1 MRLLFLIAM
10 MLPAGAAWA
19 KKGCNNLQL
28 QMFPAA
34 YDLAGNTSPTFTVR
48 VSRNNANNGCD
59 FFISFDY
66 GTASAASARHL
77 DALIGGGTIPVQL
90 YKDAGRTQILKRRQD
105 ATSASDVITGSFPD
119 NSGPTF
125 IDINYYATMDT
136 AQYSRYGFYFQT
148 FTATLHDGLLSDY
161 DQKGSQGLTLTT
173 NQQKKI
179 DLSLVETGGP
189 FNAAD
194 TTQTMDFGNIS
205 TGAVRNCDLVIGYN
219 AGYQLTIA
227 SANSGRIKH
236 ATLADTIAY
245 TFELG
250 GTVIS
255 LASGS
260 NTRPAVSGVSPAGG
274 LRLPIKVTVT
284 GSLTGKSS
292 GLYKD
297 TVTLS
302 VVSTE

>member
-1 MRLLFLIAM
+1 MKWFFLILLV
-10 MLPAGAAWA
+10 LPTGAWA
-19 KKGCNNLQL
+19 KKGCNNLTL
-28 QMFPAA
+28 QMFPGAF
-34 YDLAGNTSPTFTVR
+34 DLASNTSPTFTVR
-48 VSRNNANNGCD
+48 VSRNNINNGCD
-59 FFISFDY
+59 FFVSFDY
-66 GTASAASARHL
+66 GTASAASQRHL

-90 YKDAGRTQILKRRQD
+90 YKDAGRTQVLKRRQD
-105 ATSASDVITGSFPD
+105 ATSNNDVISGSFPD
-119 NSGPTF
+119 GSGTTF
-125 IDINYYATMDT
+125 VDINYYAEMET

-148 FTATLHDGLLSDY
+148 FNATLHDGLLNDY
-161 DQKGSQGLTLTT
+161 DQRNTSSLTLTT

-179 DLSLVETGGP
+179 DLSLVETGGT
-189 FNAAD
+189 FNTAD

-205 TGAVRNCDLVIGYN
+205 GGDVRNCDLIVGYN
-219 AGYQLTIA
+219 AGYRLTIT

-236 ATLADTIAY
+236 ATLADTIPY
-245 TFELG
+245 TFELN
-250 GTVIS
+250 GTVIPLS
-255 LASGS
+255 SGS
-260 NTRPAVSGVSPAGG
+260 NIRPSVTGVSPAGG

>member
-1 MRLLFLIAM
+1 MKLLFLIAM
-10 MLPAGAAWA
+10 MLPFGAAWA
-19 KKGCNNLQL
+19 KKGCNNLQMQL
-28 QMFPAA
+28 FPAA
-34 YDLAGNTSPTFTVR
+34 YDLAGNTAPTFTVR
-48 VSRNNANNGCD
+48 VSRNNPNNGCD

-77 DALIGGGTIPVQL
+77 EGSSGGGTIPVQL
-90 YKDAGRTQILKRRQD
+90 YKNAGRTQILKRRQD
-105 ATSASDVITGSFPD
+105 ATSASDIITGTFPD

-125 IDINYYATMDT
+125 IDINYYATLDT
-136 AQYSRYGFYFQT
+136 AQYSRFGFYSQT
-148 FTATLHDGLLSDY
+148 FTATLHDGILSDY
-161 DQKGSQGLTLTT
+161 DQRASQGLTLTT

-179 DLSLVETGGP
+179 DLSLVETGGA
-189 FNAAD
+189 FNSAD

-205 TGAVRNCDLVIGYN
+205 TGDVRNCDLVINYN
-219 AGYQLTIA
+219 AGYQLTIT

-236 ATLADTIAY
+236 AALADTIAY
-245 TFELG
+245 TFELNSS
-250 GTVIS
+250 VIS

-260 NTRPAVSGVSPAGG
+260 STRPPMNGVSPAGG

-284 GSLTGKSS
+284 GSLAGKSS